1 MTTPA
6 PDLDHVR
13 AQIEQLVRAG
23 DTRQLKQLRD
33 TLKGQL
39 DTRTLAVR
47 TSKYGADPVRWVRER
62 LRQTA
67 WSKQRE
73 ILTALRDHRRV
84 AVRSCH
90 GVGKSHIAAVA
101 VAHWLDTH
109 PPGEAFVVTTAPTAA
124 QVRAI
129 LWRYIRRNHK
139 RGHLPGRVNQ
149 TEWHIDDEIVAYGR
163 KPADQDESA
172 FQGIHARYVLV
183 VIDEA
188 CGVPEQLWIAA
199 DALTTNA
206 DCRILAI
213 GNPDNPAAHFRKV
226 CAPGSGWH
234 VIGISAF
241 DSPNLTG
248 EGVPEELQQ
257 VLVSASWVEEKASEW
272 GTDNPLYKSKVRG
285 EFADDAPNQVVRTA
299 DIAMCR
305 IAPDRKHA
313 PDDLLPVE
321 LGVDVGGGG
330 DETVIRERRG
340 VRAGREW
347 RAHTDR
353 PEQIA
358 PLVLQAI
365 RESGATAVKVD
376 SIGVG
381 FGVIG
386 ELRNAADRG
395 EHTAFV
401 DAVNVAEAA
410 SEPDTFMNLR
420 AEIWWQIGRDLSATR
435 GWDLSGMENG
445 DQKVAQLLEP
455 RWTVDPK
462 GRIRVEPKDEIKKR
476 LGRSPDNA
484 DALLLAFYAAGRPR
498 IRWFD

>member
-1 MTTPA
+1 MTSTTP
-6 PDLDHVR
+6 DLGNALD
-13 AQIEQLVRAG
+13 QINQLVRAG
-23 DTRQLKQLRD
+23 DTRQLKLLRD
-33 TLKGQL
+33 TLKSQL
-39 DTRTLAVR
+39 DRRTLAAR
-47 TSKYGADPVRWVRER
+47 TAKYGTDPVRWVKER

-73 ILTALRDHRRV
+73 VLTAIRDHRRT

-139 RGHLPGRVNQ
+139 RGKLPGRVNQ
-149 TEWHIDDEIVAYGR
+149 TEWFIDDEMVAYGR
-163 KPADQDESA
+163 KPADQDESS
-172 FQGIHARYVLV
+172 FQGIHAKYVLV

-199 DALTTNA
+199 DALTTNP

-248 EGVPEELQQ
+248 EEVPQALAE
-257 VLVSASWVEEKASEW
+257 VLVSASWVEEKLREW
-272 GTDNPLYKSKVRG
+272 GEDNPLYKSKVLG
-285 EFADDAPNQVVRTA
+285 EFADDAPNQVVRTSDVA
-299 DIAMCR
+299 TCR
-305 IAPDRKHA
+305 IPSDVKATEEE
-313 PDDLLPVE
+313 LLPVE

-330 DETVIRERRG
+330 DETVIRERCGRQ
-340 VRAGREW
+340 AGREW
-347 RAHTDR
+347 RAQTDR
-353 PEQIA
+353 PELIA
-358 PLVLQAI
+358 PMILAAI
-365 RESGATAVKVD
+365 KESGATAVKVD
-376 SIGVG
+376 SIGIG

-386 ELRNAADRG
+386 ELRNMSNDGLHQAQIS
-395 EHTAFV
+395 
-401 DAVNVAEAA
+401 AVNVAEKA
-410 SEPDTFMNLR
+410 SESDKFMNLR
-420 AEIWWQIGRDLSATR
+420 AEIWWQIGRGNSESR
-435 GWDLSGMENG
+435 SWDLSTMANG
-445 DQKVAQLLEP
+445 DATVAQLLEP
-455 RWTVDPK
+455 RWSVDTK
-462 GRIRVEPKDEIKKR
+462 GRIKVEPKDDVRSR

-484 DALLLAFYAAGRPR
+484 DALLLAFYSAGRPN
-498 IRWFD
+498 IRWL